1 MVSSRSLIF
10 VIVACLVG
18 AFATFATLIGRRGK
32 PRTKGLTPQKI
43 ALFIIYIVMLI
54 SVVRFVSSYIK
65 AIEAEAGVFLPMM

>member
-18 AFATFATLIGRRGK
+18 AVATFATLIGRKGR
-32 PRTKGLTPQKI
+32 PRAKGLTPQRI
-43 ALFIIYIVMLI
+43 ALLIIYIVMVI

-65 AIEAEAGVFLPMM
+65 AVEAEVGAFLPMI